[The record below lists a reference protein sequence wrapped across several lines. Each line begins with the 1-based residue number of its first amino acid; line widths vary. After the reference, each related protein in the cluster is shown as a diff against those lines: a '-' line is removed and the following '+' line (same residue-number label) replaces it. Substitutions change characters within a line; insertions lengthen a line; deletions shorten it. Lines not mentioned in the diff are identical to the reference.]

1 MPESFTQPVDLSHPD
16 LRGFNHKAA
25 ASSNT
30 SFVRYPF
37 LEATGDS
44 TSVPSDDVQEDG
56 ANISCS
62 RAQQDEV
69 QNTMQP
75 TSRRPRNKEC
85 SSKYYGVR
93 FRPDLSKWV
102 AEIRVAEGMS
112 VDKKVWLGTYISEE
126 GAAHAVDAARKIL
139 GCNKKKKPNFS
150 CEQLEAYAGS
160 LPPEF
165 FLKNISDNTIFKA
178 ITEYVKGKAKQY
190 ANEFVSTPIPKEIR
204 TSTPVNNN
212 RQPGAGGDV
221 SPSDAAAVCQLGSI
235 TTENKEVMGSCEEQ
249 VEADDSEEEVE
260 VEANDSEEE
269 VEANNSE
276 DYNLIDNTEQE
287 GPRSLF
293 HSQRG
298 RSSIPALAM
307 DASCSQFLQDVYR
320 KFHELGSL
328 ETAKNKKKHHEDQFT
343 ELKSSSESLKEPN
356 LTKVDG
362 PSTYL
367 ELGTKS
373 LKNIENM
380 ISIQSSNSVLINQC
394 QCHYLFDK
402 LRESLNDA
410 KACIDGLSPQNI
422 QQSCCILES
431 LAQTWKEGEMLVG
444 DCCDAQWIQVAMIL
458 ANAKE
463 HFTSLI
469 FKLRLYMQLFQSIF
483 KEGATK
489 EFLIKL
495 QDRKWSDDV
504 KDEEFPII
512 DEKALEDQQW
522 LLSRLIEVGS
532 IDSENLIKRLNHP
545 GKIDAW
551 KVAHKII
558 QRVPY
563 GQIGKGGST
572 TVHKVV
578 WLGKHFAEK
587 CFFGPESKHF
597 QEEASLLARLSHPN
611 ILPLF
616 CFVTKA
622 HSCSLV
628 TELMDGDL
636 HGLMLRRL
644 DNHEI
649 QGVPFKLLE
658 AIDIMLQVA
667 EGMHCL
673 HQNKVV
679 HRDLKSMNIL
689 VNCDG
694 HDGHVYAKVADFG
707 LSKTKESSC
716 TYSNLTMD
724 MGTTRW
730 MAPELF
736 GNFDQSVPIQVY
748 QETKHPSLSNEQIS
762 KRYPF
767 KVDIYSFG
775 MVCYEILTGNIPFPD
790 HTSMMELRKKIK
802 DGLRPNLPE
811 QCPQQLSKLI
821 QACYHS
827 DPATRPSFFEIC
839 VELRHIMCSLMIGCT
854 L

>member
-1 MPESFTQPVDLSHPD
+1 
-16 LRGFNHKAA
+16 
-25 ASSNT
+25 
-30 SFVRYPF
+30 
-37 LEATGDS
+37 
-44 TSVPSDDVQEDG
+44 
-56 ANISCS
+56 
-62 RAQQDEV
+62 
-69 QNTMQP
+69 
-75 TSRRPRNKEC
+75 
-85 SSKYYGVR
+85 
-93 FRPDLSKWV
+93 
-102 AEIRVAEGMS
+102 
-112 VDKKVWLGTYISEE
+112 
-126 GAAHAVDAARKIL
+126 
-139 GCNKKKKPNFS
+139 
-150 CEQLEAYAGS
+150 
-160 LPPEF
+160 
-165 FLKNISDNTIFKA
+165 
-178 ITEYVKGKAKQY
+178 
-190 ANEFVSTPIPKEIR
+190 
-204 TSTPVNNN
+204 
-212 RQPGAGGDV
+212 
-221 SPSDAAAVCQLGSI
+221 
-235 TTENKEVMGSCEEQ
+235 
-249 VEADDSEEEVE
+249 
-260 VEANDSEEE
+260 
-269 VEANNSE
+269 
-276 DYNLIDNTEQE
+276 
-287 GPRSLF
+287 
-293 HSQRG
+293 
-298 RSSIPALAM
+298 M
-307 DASCSQFLQDVYR
+307 DASCSQVPQDVHR
-320 KFHELGSL
+320 EFHELGLL
-328 ETAKNKKKHHEDQFT
+328 ETAKNKKKQHENQFT
-343 ELKSSSESLKEPN
+343 ELKSSSESIKEPN

-373 LKNIENM
+373 LKKIENM
-380 ISIQSSNSVLINQC
+380 ISIQSSDPILINQL

-410 KACIDGLSPQNI
+410 KACIDGLSPQYI
-422 QQSCCILES
+422 QRSCCILES
-431 LAQTWKEGEMLVG
+431 LAQTWKEGEILVG
-444 DCCDAQWIQVAMIL
+444 DCCDAEWIRVAMIL

-483 KEGATK
+483 KEGATN

-512 DEKALEDQQW
+512 NEKALEDQQW

-532 IDSENLIKRLNHP
+532 IDSENLIRRLNHP

-551 KVAHKII
+551 KLAHKSI

-563 GQIGKGGST
+563 GQIGKGASAI
-572 TVHKVV
+572 VHKVV

-587 CFFGPESKHF
+587 CFFGPESEHF
-597 QEEASLLARLSHPN
+597 QKEASLLAGLSHPN

-616 CFVTKA
+616 CFVTRA

-636 HGLMLRRL
+636 HGLMLKRL
-644 DNHEI
+644 ENREI

-667 EGMHCL
+667 EGMHYL
-673 HQNKVV
+673 HQKKVV

-689 VNCDG
+689 VKCDE

-707 LSKTKESSC
+707 FSKTKESSC

-724 MGTTRW
+724 EGTIRW

-736 GNFDQSVPIQVY
+736 GNFDQSSN
-748 QETKHPSLSNEQIS
+748 PSLS

-775 MVCYEILTGNIPFPD
+775 MVCYEILTGNIPF
-790 HTSMMELRKKIK
+790 HKHRSMPELQKKIK
-802 DGLRPNLPE
+802 DGLQPNLPE

-839 VELRHIMCSLMIGCT
+839 VELRHIMFSLMIGCT
-854 L
+854 S

>member
-1 MPESFTQPVDLSHPD
+1 MGS
-16 LRGFNHKAA
+16 
-25 ASSNT
+25 
-30 SFVRYPF
+30 
-37 LEATGDS
+37 
-44 TSVPSDDVQEDG
+44 
-56 ANISCS
+56 
-62 RAQQDEV
+62 
-69 QNTMQP
+69 
-75 TSRRPRNKEC
+75 
-85 SSKYYGVR
+85 
-93 FRPDLSKWV
+93 
-102 AEIRVAEGMS
+102 
-112 VDKKVWLGTYISEE
+112 SEE
-126 GAAHAVDAARKIL
+126 QVEANDSEEEVEADDSKGQRCTLMTVKANDSEEEVKADDSEEEVEADDSL
-139 GCNKKKKPNFS
+139 G
-150 CEQLEAYAGS
+150 QWLR
-160 LPPEF
+160 LRM
-165 FLKNISDNTIFKA
+165 TVKA
-178 ITEYVKGKAKQY
+178 
-190 ANEFVSTPIPKEIR
+190 NDS
-204 TSTPVNNN
+204 
-212 RQPGAGGDV
+212 
-221 SPSDAAAVCQLGSI
+221 
-235 TTENKEVMGSCEEQ
+235 EEE
-249 VEADDSEEEVE
+249 VEADDSEEE

-269 VEANNSE
+269 VEVDDRE
-276 DYNLIDNTEQE
+276 DYNLTDSTEQE
-287 GPRSLF
+287 APRSPF
-293 HSQRG
+293 HSQVG
-298 RSSIPALAM
+298 RSSIPALNM
-307 DASCSQFLQDVYR
+307 DASCSQVPQDVHR
-320 KFHELGSL
+320 EFHELGLL
-328 ETAKNKKKHHEDQFT
+328 ETAKNKKKQHENQFT

-373 LKNIENM
+373 LKNVENT
-380 ISIQSSNSVLINQC
+380 ISIQSSDSVLINQL

-410 KACIDGLSPQNI
+410 KACIDGLSPQDI
-422 QQSCCILES
+422 QRSCCILES
-431 LAQTWKEGEMLVG
+431 LAQTWKEGEILVG
-444 DCCDAQWIQVAMIL
+444 DCCDAQWIRVAIIL

-469 FKLRLYMQLFQSIF
+469 FKLRLYMQLFQSIS

-551 KVAHKII
+551 KVAHKSI

-563 GQIGKGGST
+563 GQIGKGASAI
-572 TVHKVV
+572 VHKVV

-587 CFFGPESKHF
+587 CFSGPESKHF
-597 QEEASLLARLSHPN
+597 QEEASLLAGLSHPN

-616 CFVTKA
+616 CFVTRA

-628 TELMDGDL
+628 TELMDEDL

-644 DNHEI
+644 ENHEI

-667 EGMHCL
+667 EGMHYL
-673 HQNKVV
+673 HQNMVV
-679 HRDLKSMNIL
+679 HRDLKSTNIL

-724 MGTTRW
+724 KGTTRW

-736 GNFDQSVPIQVY
+736 GNFDQSVPIQVC
-748 QETKHPSLSNEQIS
+748 QETKHPN
-762 KRYPF
+762 
-767 KVDIYSFG
+767 
-775 MVCYEILTGNIPFPD
+775 
-790 HTSMMELRKKIK
+790 
-802 DGLRPNLPE
+802 
-811 QCPQQLSKLI
+811 
-821 QACYHS
+821 
-827 DPATRPSFFEIC
+827 
-839 VELRHIMCSLMIGCT
+839 CT

>member
-1 MPESFTQPVDLSHPD
+1 
-16 LRGFNHKAA
+16 
-25 ASSNT
+25 
-30 SFVRYPF
+30 
-37 LEATGDS
+37 
-44 TSVPSDDVQEDG
+44 
-56 ANISCS
+56 
-62 RAQQDEV
+62 
-69 QNTMQP
+69 
-75 TSRRPRNKEC
+75 
-85 SSKYYGVR
+85 
-93 FRPDLSKWV
+93 
-102 AEIRVAEGMS
+102 
-112 VDKKVWLGTYISEE
+112 
-126 GAAHAVDAARKIL
+126 
-139 GCNKKKKPNFS
+139 
-150 CEQLEAYAGS
+150 
-160 LPPEF
+160 
-165 FLKNISDNTIFKA
+165 
-178 ITEYVKGKAKQY
+178 
-190 ANEFVSTPIPKEIR
+190 
-204 TSTPVNNN
+204 
-212 RQPGAGGDV
+212 
-221 SPSDAAAVCQLGSI
+221 
-235 TTENKEVMGSCEEQ
+235 
-249 VEADDSEEEVE
+249 
-260 VEANDSEEE
+260 
-269 VEANNSE
+269 
-276 DYNLIDNTEQE
+276 
-287 GPRSLF
+287 
-293 HSQRG
+293 
-298 RSSIPALAM
+298 
-307 DASCSQFLQDVYR
+307 
-320 KFHELGSL
+320 
-328 ETAKNKKKHHEDQFT
+328 
-343 ELKSSSESLKEPN
+343 
-356 LTKVDG
+356 VDG

-373 LKNIENM
+373 LKKIENM
-380 ISIQSSNSVLINQC
+380 ISIQSSDPILINQL

-410 KACIDGLSPQNI
+410 KACIDGLSPQYI
-422 QQSCCILES
+422 QRSCCILES
-431 LAQTWKEGEMLVG
+431 LAQTWKEGEILVG
-444 DCCDAQWIQVAMIL
+444 DCCDAEWIRVAMIL

-483 KEGATK
+483 KEGATN

-512 DEKALEDQQW
+512 NEKALEDQQW

-532 IDSENLIKRLNHP
+532 IDSENLIRRLNHP

-551 KVAHKII
+551 KLAHKSI

-563 GQIGKGGST
+563 GQIGKGASAI
-572 TVHKVV
+572 VHKVV

-587 CFFGPESKHF
+587 CFFGPESEHF
-597 QEEASLLARLSHPN
+597 QKEASLLAGLSHPN

-616 CFVTKA
+616 CFVTRA

-644 DNHEI
+644 DDHEM

-667 EGMHCL
+667 EGMHYL
-673 HQNKVV
+673 HQKKVV
-679 HRDLKSMNIL
+679 HGDLKSMNIL
-689 VNCDG
+689 VKCDE
-694 HDGHVYAKVADFG
+694 HDGHMYAKVADFG

-724 MGTTRW
+724 EGTTRW

-736 GNFDQSVPIQVY
+736 GNFDQSSN
-748 QETKHPSLSNEQIS
+748 PSLS

-775 MVCYEILTGNIPFPD
+775 MVCYEILTGNIPFPN
-790 HTSMMELRKKIK
+790 HTSMTELRKKIK
-802 DGLRPNLPE
+802 DGLWPNLPE
-811 QCPQQLSKLI
+811 HCPQQLSKLI